1 MSIVFFF
8 QISSITAPTLTPS
21 VAMVPVKA
29 LLLFCFVFDCFT
41 AFFGGFFWLSSR
53 FFCHK
58 IAGNSCFL
66 FRGGISI
73 KQVRIRRPV
82 DEYNDF
88 KKFPIGNLSCFD
100 DRK

>member
-1 MSIVFFF
+1 
-8 QISSITAPTLTPS
+8 
-21 VAMVPVKA
+21 MVPVKA

-41 AFFGGFFWLSSR
+41 AFFVVFFG
-53 FFCHK
+53 CHRDFSVTK
-58 IAGNSCFL
+58 LQAIPGFL
-66 FRGGISI
+66 FGGGISI

-82 DEYNDF
+82 DEYNDL